1 MRYNNRI
8 TLIMMIGPADDLHGA
23 PTKTEVEVPCLT
35 IPITDAQELAVYGL
49 LKKTTFEV
57 HLKNSGLVPHRV
69 KLDGIEYTVNK
80 TYLNRKSTV
89 LIISGGA

>member
-8 TLIMMIGPADDLHGA
+8 ILILQKKPVDDLHGN
-23 PTKTEVEVPCLT
+23 PTETTMEVPCLT
-35 IPITDAQELAVYGL
+35 IPITDTQELAAYGL
-49 LKKTTFEV
+49 MKKMAFEV

-69 KLDGIEYTVNK
+69 KLNGIEYTVNK
-80 TYLNRKSTV
+80 TYFNRKSTV